1 MSNTLN
7 SSNNYFSGRFMDFNK
22 DRELFRTFPNPF
34 EALYG
39 DAEPTLQVKVINLYC
54 IDELWSKFIEG
65 DLLEIKS
72 S

>member
-1 MSNTLN
+1 
-7 SSNNYFSGRFMDFNK
+7 MDFNK